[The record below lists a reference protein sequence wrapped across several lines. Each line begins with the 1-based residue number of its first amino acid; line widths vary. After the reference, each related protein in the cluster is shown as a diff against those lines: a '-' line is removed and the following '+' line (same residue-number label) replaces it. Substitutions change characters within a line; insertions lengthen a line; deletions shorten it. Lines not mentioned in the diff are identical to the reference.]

1 MKGQAAI
8 MDALIFMLVA
18 SGAATLLLFVAGIY
32 SSSTNTQITTIYN
45 YEYGGNALIALHY
58 AKDEQGKW
66 FWNELKNKLL
76 SSSQADVEDYLN
88 GDAKYIWQ
96 NITASSPAGQNTA
109 LCFQGAAFSTG
120 QAIPC
125 YPFSKPEPVS
135 TTIYTSSVKITP
147 DINVIIKLY
156 Y

>member
-1 MKGQAAI
+1 MRGQAAI

-76 SSSQADVEDYLN
+76 SSSQADVEAYLTGN
-88 GDAKYIWQ
+88 AKYIWQ
-96 NITASSPAGQNTA
+96 NITASSPAGQNTT

-120 QAIPC
+120 QVIPC

>member
-32 SSSTNTQITTIYN
+32 SSSTSTQINTIYN

-58 AKDEQGKW
+58 AKDEQGRW
-66 FWNELKNKLL
+66 FWNELEGKLTAA
-76 SSSQADVEDYLN
+76 SQADVEAYMN
-88 GDAKYIWQ
+88 GDARFIWQ
-96 NITASSPAGQNTA
+96 NITSSSPAGQNTT
-109 LCFQGAAFSTG
+109 LCFEGAGLGAT
-120 QAIPC
+120 PC
-125 YPFSKPEPVS
+125 YPFNRPEPAS
-135 TTIYTSSVKITP
+135 TTVYTSSVKITP
-147 DINVIIKLY
+147 DIDVIIKLY

>member
-1 MKGQAAI
+1 MRGQAAI

-32 SSSTNTQITTIYN
+32 SSSTTTQINTIYN

-66 FWNELKNKLL
+66 FWNELEKKLTTTN
-76 SSSQADVEDYLN
+76 QADIEAYLD
-88 GDAKYIWQ
+88 GDARFVWQ
-96 NITASSPAGQNTA
+96 NITASSPAGQNTK
-109 LCFQGAAFSTG
+109 LCFEGAGLGAT
-120 QAIPC
+120 PC
-125 YPFSKPEPVS
+125 YPFNTPEPVS